1 MSRLTAARLISI
13 SFSTDSGTGKAFDT
27 EAYLR
32 HADTCLA
39 FVRALRFAPYTVR
52 SCASYGL
59 RYMNNNIGRFGLSDL
74 VELG

>member
-1 MSRLTAARLISI
+1 MSHLTAARSISI

-32 HADTCLA
+32 HAGTCLA

-59 RYMNNNIGRFGLSDL
+59 RYRNNNMEKFG
-74 VELG
+74 